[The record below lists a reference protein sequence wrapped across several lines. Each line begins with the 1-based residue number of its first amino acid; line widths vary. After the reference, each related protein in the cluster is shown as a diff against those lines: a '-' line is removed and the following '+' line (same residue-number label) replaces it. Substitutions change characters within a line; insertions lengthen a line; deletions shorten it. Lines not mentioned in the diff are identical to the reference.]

1 MAELLISESAAL
13 LLTAIQESI
22 LLRKSLRSS
31 TLGLL
36 ALVAEARDTRE
47 DWDSLFR
54 GELNLRGSEVGESP
68 ESGNR
73 PESLLLIPLIRL
85 LLPELPWPQPR
96 LEFRLS
102 ASFSEHNTW
111 RPLLLVTQLAVSGHG
126 LTAAEVQS
134 GPCHTLPW

>member
-47 DWDSLFR
+47 D
-54 GELNLRGSEVGESP
+54 
-68 ESGNR
+68 
-73 PESLLLIPLIRL
+73 
-85 LLPELPWPQPR
+85 
-96 LEFRLS
+96 
-102 ASFSEHNTW
+102 
-111 RPLLLVTQLAVSGHG
+111 
-126 LTAAEVQS
+126 
-134 GPCHTLPW
+134 